1 MIVETNG
8 AARIEG
14 RAMSLDDGFDIW
26 AWLGGATVDGV
37 EGCDIDLEVS
47 GEFLPACVL

>member
-1 MIVETNG
+1 MIVESN
-8 AARIEG
+8 AAAIIEG
-14 RAMSLDDGFDIW
+14 FVMSQDDRFDIW
-26 AWLGGATVDGV
+26 FWLGQPNFDGV

>member
-8 AARIEG
+8 AATIEG
-14 RAMSLDDGFDIW
+14 SIMSLGDGFDIW
-26 AWLGGATVDGV
+26 AWLASATVDRV

-47 GEFLPACVL
+47 GEFLPARVL